1 MASGNL
7 WLILSE
13 SISWEEFP
21 TYATSILQFVAG
33 SKVEVAES
41 AEMRLWN
48 VKILGQSMRLV
59 YDDCPQM
66 VTLESED
73 AAGDQVL
80 RGIHDRFV
88 QSLKCNGS

>member
-7 WLILSE
+7 WMILSE

-21 TYATSILQFVAG
+21 RYATSILQFVGG
-33 SKVEVAES
+33 SKVDVAES
-41 AEMRLWN
+41 VEMRLWN

-59 YDDCPQM
+59 YDDFPQM
-66 VTLESED
+66 VSLESED
-73 AAGDQVL
+73 AEGDLVL

-88 QSLKCNGS
+88 QSLKCNAS